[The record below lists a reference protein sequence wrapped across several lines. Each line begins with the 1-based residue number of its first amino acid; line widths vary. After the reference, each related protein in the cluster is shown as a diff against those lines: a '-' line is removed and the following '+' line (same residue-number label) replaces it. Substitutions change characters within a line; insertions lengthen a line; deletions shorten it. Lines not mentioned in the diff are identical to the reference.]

1 MPVRL
6 SVGTA
11 SVPLMTLTL
20 GMITMDTT
28 DAMSLAAWW
37 AEQTGATVGETNDGY
52 YVMVSGGG
60 LPALLAFQKVDDP
73 TPGKNRIH
81 LDLTAAD
88 LDAEVD
94 RLVSAGATLVERRGD
109 ESFRWVTLADPDG
122 NQFCV
127 AAAGDATGLD
137 A

>member
-1 MPVRL
+1 MRVRL

-11 SVPLMTLTL
+11 SVRVMTLTL

-37 AEQTGATVGETNDGY
+37 AEQTGAAVGETNDGY

-73 TPGKNRIH
+73 TPGKNRVH

-88 LDAEVD
+88 LDGEVD
-94 RLVSAGATLVERRGD
+94 RLLAAGATLVERRGD

-127 AAAGDATGLD
+127 AAAGDATGPG